1 MEEVV
6 EVVGVEEWEVEKKFL
21 NKRKVRRIVKYL
33 MCDVIKRI
41 YNEV

>member
-1 MEEVV
+1 VEEVV

-21 NKRKVRRIVKYL
+21 NKRKVRGIVKYL